1 MLVTARN
8 VSRQFLRKRED
19 SNVFFPVR
27 ELDFALDAGELSVI
41 DGASGSGKSTL
52 MSMLA
57 GLLRP
62 TEGEVVYRKEGD
74 FPDTKLYELS
84 DKRLAGFRN
93 RHIGVAPQGQ
103 TAVSSLTVRENIL
116 LPYTLFGGKLR
127 KKWGEA
133 GSYADELMDR
143 LGIAQLSDVMTSE
156 LSGGELRRMAIARAL
171 IRKPEVIMADEP
183 TADLDEENTRLV
195 MELLRAQ
202 RESGCSVLVVT
213 HDREVMPYADTVYH
227 MDGGVLTAV

>member
-27 ELDFALDAGELSVI
+27 ELDFTLDTGELAVI

-62 TEGEVVYRKEGD
+62 TEGEVVYKAEGD
-74 FPDTKLYELS
+74 FSDTKLYELS
-84 DKRLAGFRN
+84 DKKLAGFRN

-103 TAVSSLTVRENIL
+103 TAISSLTVRENIL
-116 LPYTLFGGKLR
+116 LPYTLFGGKRR
-127 KKWGEA
+127 KKEEEN
-133 GSYADELMDR
+133 YADELMDR

-156 LSGGELRRMAIARAL
+156 LSGGEIRRMAIARAL
-171 IRKPEVIMADEP
+171 VRKPEVIMADEP

-202 RESGCSVLVVT
+202 SESGCSVLVVT

-227 MDGGVLTAV
+227 MDGGALTTA

>member
-8 VSRQFLRKRED
+8 VSRQFFRKRED

-27 ELDFALDAGELSVI
+27 ELDFALDKGELAVI

-62 TEGEVVYRKEGD
+62 TGGEVTYRGD
-74 FPDTKLYELS
+74 GDSPDTRLYELS
-84 DKRLAGFRN
+84 DKKLASFRN
-93 RHIGVAPQGQ
+93 SHIGVVPQGQ
-103 TAVSSLTVRENIL
+103 TSISSLTVRENVL
-116 LPYTLFGGKLR
+116 LPYTLFGGKYR
-127 KKWGEA
+127 KKEGEA
-133 GSYADELMDR
+133 ESYADELMEKLD
-143 LGIAQLSDVMTSE
+143 IAELSDVMTSE
-156 LSGGELRRMAIARAL
+156 LSGGEIRRMAIARAL

-195 MELLRAQ
+195 MELLRA
-202 RESGCSVLVVT
+202 RSESGCSVLVVT
-213 HDREVMPYADTVYH
+213 HDREVMPYADTIYH
-227 MDGGVLTAV
+227 MDGGMLTAV

>member
-27 ELDFALDAGELSVI
+27 ELDFTLDTGELAVI

-62 TEGEVVYRKEGD
+62 TEGEVVYKAEGD
-74 FPDTKLYELS
+74 FSDTKLHELS
-84 DKRLAGFRN
+84 DKKLAGFRN

-103 TAVSSLTVRENIL
+103 TAISSLTVRENIL
-116 LPYTLFGGKLR
+116 LPYTLFGGKRR
-127 KKWGEA
+127 KKEEEN
-133 GSYADELMDR
+133 YADELMDR

-156 LSGGELRRMAIARAL
+156 LSGGEIRRMAIARAL
-171 IRKPEVIMADEP
+171 VRKPEVIMADEP

-202 RESGCSVLVVT
+202 SESGCSVLVVT

-227 MDGGVLTAV
+227 MDGGALTTA